1 MPFRPLNRV
10 YQTATPRIYDTSRV
24 NRDQARDWIVRT
36 MDDETVFGV
45 ELYRKNYVEAVN
57 NGWLSDYRIIALGVN
72 DPEAF
77 RQANLLA
84 ANTQSKGKRA
94 LTSTDYLRGLA
105 FTLGYGRRHAEP
117 RERQRAHQVL
127 HRLYEHR
134 GQVQEHGPG
143 PPDRRRQGMA
153 ARLAA
158 RQPGGAERGAVH
170 SGASGRHQQRNRP
183 R

>member
-1 MPFRPLNRV
+1 
-10 YQTATPRIYDTSRV
+10 
-24 NRDQARDWIVRT
+24 

-45 ELYRKNYVEAVN
+45 DLYRKSYVEAVN

-105 FTLGYGRRHAEP
+105 FTLA
-117 RERQRAHQVL
+117 
-127 HRLYEHR
+127 
-134 GQVQEHGPG
+134 
-143 PPDRRRQGMA
+143 M
-153 ARLAA
+153 
-158 RQPGGAERGAVH
+158 GGATQDKENGNVPIKSCIAFMNTVRT
-170 SGASGRHQQRNRP
+170 SP
-183 R
+183 RT